1 MVTKNHIHEMY
12 FVQILE
18 FIENIGRILVVSLID
33 ICLWLEENTWEVKE
47 TFHILKTHSNL

>member
-47 TFHILKTHSNL
+47 TFLYCI